1 MTKTRQWTVFTAVA
15 VIVVLLAG
23 WMLLVK
29 PQKSK
34 ASNLEAQAT
43 TQQQANALLNT
54 QIAALESEQRQ
65 LPQQQK
71 ELQKFATQVPSDV
84 SEPTVIRQLSAA
96 ASGAGVDLVSM
107 TPGSATVVNSEADGS
122 TTLTTTDTTSPLV
135 QLPVALGVTG
145 SYANMESFFLSLE
158 KLPRAL
164 LVTGWSLCPD
174 SNAAGSTSASTGS
187 TGGVSC
193 TPPATPAN
201 KTLPA
206 GTVGGTLS
214 AVVFYAPP
222 GGTTTSAA
230 GSTTTPTTT
239 TPSTTTTPAPST
251 STAATP
257 SPTVASSAPAN

>member
-1 MTKTRQWTVFTAVA
+1 
-15 VIVVLLAG
+15 
-23 WMLLVK
+23 
-29 PQKSK
+29 
-34 ASNLEAQAT
+34 
-43 TQQQANALLNT
+43 
-54 QIAALESEQRQ
+54 
-65 LPQQQK
+65 
-71 ELQKFATQVPSDV
+71 
-84 SEPTVIRQLSAA
+84 
-96 ASGAGVDLVSM
+96 M
-107 TPGSATVVNSEADGS
+107 TPGAAAIVNSEGAVAGS
-122 TTLTTTDTTSPLV
+122 STLTTTSAALV
-135 QLPVALGVTG
+135 QLPIALGVTG

-174 SNAAGSTSASTGS
+174 GTSGGAASTGS
-187 TGGVSC
+187 GGVSC

-222 GGTTTSAA
+222 AGTTAA
-230 GSTTTPTTT
+230 STDGTTT
-239 TPSTTTTPAPST
+239 TPSTTTPAPST